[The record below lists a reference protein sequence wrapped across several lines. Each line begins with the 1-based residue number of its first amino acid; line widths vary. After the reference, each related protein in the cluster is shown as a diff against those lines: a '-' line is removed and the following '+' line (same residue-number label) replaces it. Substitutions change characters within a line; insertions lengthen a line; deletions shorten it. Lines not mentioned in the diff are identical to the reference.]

1 MAGKNGKISSRLQQ
15 GSQFYFEEEILFI
28 SDKTD
33 LSGERREDTNGDPKG
48 SSSVVLSSP
57 VEI

>member
-1 MAGKNGKISSRLQQ
+1 MAGQNGKISSRLQQ
-15 GSQFYFEEEILFI
+15 DSQFYFEEEILFI
-28 SDKTD
+28 SKKTD

-48 SSSVVLSSP
+48 NSSVVLSSP